1 VEAARAAEAVVAE
14 SATYALDLFDDA
26 QLVLR
31 QSNIGR
37 AREANRIGTVG
48 QQRGAEDS
56 CGGQRDKQ
64 ELVHFGTSSFFAVR
78 VWMRTCK
85 ARKCAQL
92 NDLDPPAGG
101 IKSRAHHFGGETD
114 NN

>member
-64 ELVHFGTSSFFAVR
+64 ELVHFGTSSFFCGQGLDENLQSEK
-78 VWMRTCK
+78 MRPIE
-85 ARKCAQL
+85 R
-92 NDLDPPAGG
+92 P
-101 IKSRAHHFGGETD
+101 
-114 NN
+114 